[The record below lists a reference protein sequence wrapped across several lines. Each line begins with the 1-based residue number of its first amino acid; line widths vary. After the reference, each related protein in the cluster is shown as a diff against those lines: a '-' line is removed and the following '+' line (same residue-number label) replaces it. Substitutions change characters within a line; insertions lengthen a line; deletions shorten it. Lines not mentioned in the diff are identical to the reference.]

1 MKKILIIYDYTS
13 VRELITEELA
23 AEGHLVVPIGKAA
36 LAKEV
41 IGFLRPD
48 LVLLDFRINGK
59 DRWDVLEEI
68 KKQDRYLRVLVLTT
82 CDLFKRDLLRS
93 LDDVYVI
100 KNFHFDGLRQK
111 VAEVLQRKPI
121 HAGELKRSENL
132 QTSDNNLNRLPPI
145 FARP

>member
-1 MKKILIIYDYTS
+1 MNKILIIYDYAS
-13 VRELITEELA
+13 VRELLTEELSA
-23 AEGHLVVPIGKAA
+23 DGHLVVAIGRAA

-41 IGFLRPD
+41 IHDLRPD

-68 KKQDRYLRVLVLTT
+68 KKQDRHLRVLVLTT

-100 KNFHFDGLRQK
+100 KNFHLDGLRQK

-121 HAGELKRSENL
+121 PAGELKRSENL
-132 QTSDNNLNRLPPI
+132 QASDNNLNRLPPT